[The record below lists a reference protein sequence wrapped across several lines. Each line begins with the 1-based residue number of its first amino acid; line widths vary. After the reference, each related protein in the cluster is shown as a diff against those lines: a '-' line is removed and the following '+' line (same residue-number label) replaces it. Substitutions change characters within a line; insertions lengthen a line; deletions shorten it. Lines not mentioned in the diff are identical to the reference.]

1 MKRLVV
7 ISGSE
12 ATRLKLTAQLEDLF
26 ERTVAIESYATD
38 NGIQERIGNA
48 LVVITSP

>member
-12 ATRLKLTAQLEDLF
+12 ATRRELAGQLEDLF
-26 ERTVAIESYATD
+26 DHRVRIESYATD
-38 NGIQERIGNA
+38 LGLPHRIG
-48 LVVITSP
+48 TPWCC